1 MGRARRRSERPIP
14 RSEYGADPPSMGLGR
29 IFLAEISVN
38 RCWRRVVPNR
48 RHLVRNARLL
58 LQSAAQHLI
67 DDPALFAVQV
77 SRRLPLRMRVMVGTV
92 LQRAAR
98 RVHHGDGAAAL
109 GAFMAGDKDEADR
122 LLLRPEA
129 AHTRMRDEVALLL
142 DRPDLITAEASPI
155 TRARVAWTAGDLSK
169 AVSILE
175 QAGRGGTRYAER
187 LRSELRLLQPGFHL
201 PVPGLAAVPP
211 SPEGQPLRVLHLI
224 TNSLPHT
231 QSGYSVRTHNILR
244 NLRNHGIQSVALTR
258 TGYPVMIGR
267 PLCADEDVVDGI
279 RYCRTLPAALGGT
292 PEERLQ
298 QEVREATRIANEF
311 KPHVLHATTDYR
323 NALVAQAVS
332 AATGIPW
339 ILEVRG
345 LMEKTWVA
353 SHPTAA
359 ARQHAEESEKVLLIE
374 SKESSLARTAS
385 AVVTLSRTM
394 ADELERRGVDP
405 QRITLVPNG
414 IDPDL
419 FDQDLSPADARAHLG
434 GVLPPS
440 ALVVGAVSALVGYE
454 GFDVLLQAVAE
465 ILEDEELPL
474 QLRDRLH
481 IALIGDGTAAPS
493 LARSAQEVGLGD
505 RILMPGKVPREDA
518 RLWVQ
523 ALDVV
528 VVARRDLEV
537 TRAVTPQKPIEAMA
551 LGRPVVLSDLPALR
565 ETVTDA
571 EGHEHGVIVPPDDP
585 QALAGALVELLEG
598 HRYRRTLTDGARRA
612 ARERTWP
619 AMMRRYELAYC
630 AVVQKSIEEKT
641 RGE

>member
-1 MGRARRRSERPIP
+1 
-14 RSEYGADPPSMGLGR
+14 
-29 IFLAEISVN
+29 
-38 RCWRRVVPNR
+38 
-48 RHLVRNARLL
+48 
-58 LQSAAQHLI
+58 
-67 DDPALFAVQV
+67 
-77 SRRLPLRMRVMVGTV
+77 
-92 LQRAAR
+92 
-98 RVHHGDGAAAL
+98 
-109 GAFMAGDKDEADR
+109 
-122 LLLRPEA
+122 
-129 AHTRMRDEVALLL
+129 MRDEVALLL
-142 DRPDLITAEASPI
+142 DRPDLISAGASPV
-155 TRARVAWTAGDLSK
+155 TRARVAWMAGDLSD
-169 AVSILE
+169 AVAILE
-175 QAGRGGTRYAER
+175 QAGRGDSRYAER
-187 LRSELRLLQPGFHL
+187 LRSELQLLHPDYRLPAAD
-201 PVPGLAAVPP
+201 LAVETASKPAAG
-211 SPEGQPLRVLHLI
+211 EPLRVLHLI

-244 NLRNHGIQSVALTR
+244 NLSGHGIRSIALTR
-258 TGYPVMIGR
+258 TGYPVLIGR
-267 PLCADEDVVDGI
+267 PWCADVDVIDGI
-279 RYCRTLPAALGGT
+279 EYRRTLPAALALT
-292 PEERLQ
+292 PEVRLR

-311 KPHVLHATTDYR
+311 RPHVLHATTDYR

-353 SHPTAA
+353 SRPTAA
-359 ARQHAEESEKVLLIE
+359 ARQHAEGSEKVLLIE

-419 FDQDLSPADARAHLG
+419 FDQDLSPADAREHLG

-454 GFDVLLQAVAE
+454 GFDVLLQAVAK

-493 LARSAQEVGLGD
+493 LARSAQELGLGD
-505 RILMPGKVPREDA
+505 RILMPGKVPRAEA
-518 RLWVQ
+518 RHWVQ

-528 VVARRDLEV
+528 VVPRRDLDV
-537 TRAVTPQKPIEAMA
+537 TRAVTPQKPVEAMA

-598 HRYRRTLTDGARRA
+598 DRYRRTLTDGAGRA

-641 RGE
+641 RGG